1 MKNADMQQTWLQPM
15 LANRL
20 GYVPAPEE
28 LWDRIQRPRA
38 VHRAGSAPR
47 WTWALAA
54 ASFAILAVLAA
65 LPSSEFRSDRPAEI
79 RAWVRRSTGLDVA
92 MLEQPSPAIRIVSA
106 RVVKSDIPTVEIAYR
121 AGRHAATL
129 RVSKS
134 DAPDSVRHQGADG
147 SASWTMRGQTYLLAC
162 ADPADLQVACKL
174 CHSGS

>member
-1 MKNADMQQTWLQPM
+1 MKHADMQQTWLAPV
-15 LANRL
+15 LARRL
-20 GYVPAPEE
+20 GYVAAPED
-28 LWDRIQRPRA
+28 LWDCIQGPRA
-38 VHRAGSAPR
+38 VHRSGGAPR
-47 WTWALAA
+47 WTWVLAA
-54 ASFAILAVLAA
+54 AALAILAVWAV
-65 LPSSEFRSDRPAEI
+65 LPRSEFRSDRPAEI
-79 RAWVRRSTGLDVA
+79 RAWIRRSTGLEVT

-121 AGRHAATL
+121 AGRHPATL